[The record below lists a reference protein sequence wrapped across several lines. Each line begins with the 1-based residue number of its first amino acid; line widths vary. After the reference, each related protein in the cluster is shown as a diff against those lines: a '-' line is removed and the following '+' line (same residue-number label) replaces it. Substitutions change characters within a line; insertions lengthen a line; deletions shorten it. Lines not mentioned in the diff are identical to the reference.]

1 MNDGAPPEG
10 ILGRIVAPAPEQEPV
25 ASPVDVLLVERDEAF
40 RARVAALLRR
50 NAHTVVEVASAGA
63 GLQAVRRGCAPR
75 LLVVGLEAISR
86 EERDDL
92 AALRDDPACAGAS
105 LLALTRV
112 GGDAPPALRPTA
124 TLHKPVDAQELVAA
138 VRRLCGTLGA

>member
-1 MNDGAPPEG
+1 MSEEGSPGG
-10 ILGRIVAPAPEQEPV
+10 ILGRIVGPAPEQEAV
-25 ASPVDVLLVERDEAF
+25 ASPVDVLLVDGDDAF

-75 LLVVGLEAISR
+75 LLVAGIEGIPG
-86 EERDDL
+86 EERGDL

-112 GGDAPPALRPTA
+112 GGDAPPGSRPTA
-124 TLHKPVDAQELVAA
+124 VLYKPLDAQELVEA
-138 VRRLCGTLGA
+138 VRRLCGTLGG